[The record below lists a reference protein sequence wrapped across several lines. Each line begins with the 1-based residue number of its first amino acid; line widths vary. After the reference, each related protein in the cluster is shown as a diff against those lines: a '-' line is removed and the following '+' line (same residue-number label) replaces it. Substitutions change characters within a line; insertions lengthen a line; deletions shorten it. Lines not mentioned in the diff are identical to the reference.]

1 MKLQGATS
9 AHSVTHR
16 AQHDAASGTHAP
28 DQNGDAS
35 WQWVDNASEAIQRIL
50 LPWVAAGV
58 APGASAAFAQRRG
71 DVWCYGVGAAGKL
84 DVFGTETTRP
94 DIWYDLASITKSV
107 TALAVGRAVDDGC
120 LEWDAP
126 LVRYLPEVA
135 HTFAA
140 SASIWQLLSHRA
152 GLCAHVTLDPN
163 DDSWTRSLAD
173 SRRPDLPAGPRP
185 TPGTNHPALYSDLGY
200 LLIGEV
206 LQRVARR
213 ELDETLCQALPA
225 LFSGQ
230 LGSSRQL
237 QQRGVTVADVAP
249 TEVLPHRG
257 GLVRGVVHDD
267 NAWCLGETATCGH
280 AGLFGTAS
288 GVLALGTFLLD
299 ALSWRSPRL
308 TPRSLQALL
317 GAHPDSTLRAGFD
330 GKNPRGTSLV
340 GELLGPRTFGHLGFT
355 GTSYWCDPD
364 TDTVVVLLTNRVCP
378 SRSNPVIR
386 NARPAIHDSLAHLAR
401 SLDAA

>member
-1 MKLQGATS
+1 M
-9 AHSVTHR
+9 
-16 AQHDAASGTHAP
+16 THAP
-28 DQNGDAS
+28 DQSGDQS
-35 WQWVDNASEAIQRIL
+35 WRWVENASEAIHRIL
-50 LPWVAAGV
+50 VPWVATGV

-71 DVWCYGVGAAGKL
+71 DVWCCGVGAAGKL

-107 TALAVGRAVDDGC
+107 TALAVARAVDDGSI
-120 LEWDAP
+120 EWDAP

-135 HTFAA
+135 QTFGA
-140 SASIWQLLSHRA
+140 SASVWQLLSHRA
-152 GLCAHVTLDPN
+152 GLCAHATLDPN

-173 SRRPDLPAGPRP
+173 SKRPDVPRGAHD
-185 TPGTNHPALYSDLGY
+185 TPGPDHPALYSDLGY

-206 LQRVARR
+206 LRRVTKR
-213 ELDETLCQALPA
+213 ELDEALSQALPD

-237 QQRGVTVADVAP
+237 QGRGVTVADVAP

-280 AGLFGTAS
+280 AGLFGTAT

-299 ALSWRSPRL
+299 ALSRRSERV
-308 TPRSLQALL
+308 TPRSLEALL
-317 GAHPDSTLRAGFD
+317 SAHPDSTLRAGFD
-330 GKNPRGTSLV
+330 GKNPGGASIV

-378 SRSNPVIR
+378 SRSNTLIR
-386 NARPAIHDSLAHLAR
+386 KARPAIHDALAHLAR
-401 SLDAA
+401 SLVAT